1 MALKTLKL
9 SRTDTQ
15 HTQKNCQELQFEEKK
30 KYIQKIKNTLREIP
44 KKVRFRIHAPLITV
58 LLTVWL
64 VFVYYMS

>member
-30 KYIQKIKNTLREIP
+30 NIFKKLKIP
-44 KKVRFRIHAPLITV
+44 
-58 LLTVWL
+58 
-64 VFVYYMS
+64 

>member
-15 HTQKNCQELQFEEKK
+15 HTHKKNCQELQFEEKK
-30 KYIQKIKNTLREIP
+30 IYSKNTLREIP

>member
-30 KYIQKIKNTLREIP
+30 NIFKKYLKGDS
-44 KKVRFRIHAPLITV
+44 KKG
-58 LLTVWL
+58 
-64 VFVYYMS
+64 

>member
-9 SRTDTQ
+9 SRTDT
-15 HTQKNCQELQFEEKK
+15 HKKIAKNCNLRRKK
-30 KYIQKIKNTLREIP
+30 IYSKNTLREIP

>member
-15 HTQKNCQELQFEEKK
+15 HTQKKIAKNCNLRRKK
-30 KYIQKIKNTLREIP
+30 IYSKNTLREIP

-58 LLTVWL
+58 LLAVWL

>member
-30 KYIQKIKNTLREIP
+30 NIYSKNTLREIP

>member
-30 KYIQKIKNTLREIP
+30 KYIF
-44 KKVRFRIHAPLITV
+44 KKYLKGD
-58 LLTVWL
+58 
-64 VFVYYMS
+64 SKKG